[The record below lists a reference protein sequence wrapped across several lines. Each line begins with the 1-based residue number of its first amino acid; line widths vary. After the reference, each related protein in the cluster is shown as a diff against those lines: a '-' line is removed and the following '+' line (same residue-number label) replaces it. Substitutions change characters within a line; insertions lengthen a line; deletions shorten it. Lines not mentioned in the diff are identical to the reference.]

1 MKHNRIYKVKNLVLG
16 LLPLCLLALMPL
28 ATACSDD
35 PEMGTKMDGA
45 SLISDVETNV
55 GNTLTLAVGMT
66 SQLVATPLPETS
78 TDKNLT
84 FKSLNE
90 EVATITQD
98 GLISANHEGQA
109 TITITQAPN
118 VLVLKNITVN
128 VKPVATA
135 IELQET
141 SLYQRTSKQMVV
153 KVTPSNGF
161 DLFDWESSD
170 ESLATV
176 DENGV
181 VTASADNYGFV
192 TITAKSKD
200 GSNLTSS
207 AQIEIKEIVPVTG
220 IELDTPGYD
229 LNIGDKGI
237 ITTKLIPADAT
248 ADLLEWTSS
257 DEDVVKVSST
267 GVVTGIDYGT
277 ATITAK
283 AESGVTQS
291 VNITV
296 GEGTINQEFSES
308 MGKWTLP
315 TSGSSVS
322 YQDGYMTIH
331 MALSGRYMGGFAL
344 GSNNNP
350 VTINAGVYRYFA
362 VKMTRPGAYALNWNG
377 AGTVFLDTYKGRYQ
391 QGSGNGNNRYSI
403 LGYEGSEADCPMN
416 EPAVLYFDMQS
427 EFGGG
432 NYFATDGTETV
443 TIFNIG
449 VYDVPTDYAGEYNV
463 YWLHTFKTLEE
474 MKAFAD
480 KH

>member
-1 MKHNRIYKVKNLVLG
+1 MKHDNSNKAKTLAQGFLY
-16 LLPLCLLALMPL
+16 LCLMALLPL

-35 PEMGTKMDGA
+35 PEMGSKMGDA
-45 SLISDVETNV
+45 TLISDVETNI

-66 SQLVATPLPETS
+66 SQLVATPLPENT
-78 TDKNLT
+78 TDQNLS

-90 EVATITQD
+90 AVATITPD
-98 GLISANHEGQA
+98 GLISGNSVGQA
-109 TITITQAPN
+109 TITITQQPN

-135 IELQET
+135 ISLQET
-141 SLYQRTSKQMVV
+141 SLYQRTSKQMTVI
-153 KVTPSNGF
+153 VTPADGF

-181 VTASADNYGFV
+181 VTASSTNYGFV
-192 TITAKSKD
+192 TITARSKD
-200 GSNLTSS
+200 GSNLTTS
-207 AQIEIKEIVPVTG
+207 AQIEVKEIVPVTD
-220 IELDTPGYD
+220 IELEAPGYD
-229 LNIGDKGI
+229 LNIGDKAT
-237 ITTKLIPADAT
+237 ITTQLIPADAT

-257 DEDVVKVSST
+257 DEDIVKVSNT
-267 GVVTGIDYGT
+267 GVVTGISYGT

-283 AESGVTQS
+283 AESGVTKS
-291 VNITV
+291 VQITV

-315 TSGSSVS
+315 VSGSSVS
-322 YQDGYMTIH
+322 YQDGYMTVN
-331 MALSGRYMGGFAL
+331 MALSGKYMGGIAL
-344 GSNNNP
+344 GSNSNP

-377 AGTVFLDTYKGRYQ
+377 AGTIFLDTYKGRYQ

-403 LGYEGSEADCPMN
+403 LGYEGSEADYPMD
-416 EPAVLYFDMQS
+416 EPAVVYFDMQQ

-432 NYFATDGTETV
+432 NHFATDGTESI

-449 VYDVPTDYAGEYNV
+449 VYDVPTDYEGKYNL
-463 YWLHTFKTLEE
+463 YWIHTFKTMEE
-474 MKAFAD
+474 MQAFAA